1 MSSSNNHQDG
11 FTSNDKPPM
20 NEVQSEFLKEISQM
34 SVDELNELEQQLS
47 TEFKSIGKEYLDNR
61 LSRINVILEKLNNLI
76 KLATA
81 NDKSWLKIYNFEV
94 ETINSIMT
102 NTEDLIM
109 VNNGTLKNKP
119 DLLKSIDEYQEEL
132 KEIFKNLQSP
142 FDFDNTFK
150 YENEYLLNHK
160 NINNNLSKL
169 PFPYLFNDFFKRHRD
184 GLNAI
189 SKEKDYQTKL
199 IKDNLYGNRIILW
212 KQYYNSINQQKQKL
226 INETQNEL
234 NQLYKD
240 YYRLNEYKNADTSSR
255 VYYRS
260 LYNPF
265 FVQSRTNN
273 NIDTINTKDLET
285 VLNSNHDSNYI
296 ELDTRHKP
304 KNKIELS
311 DIRERIKQKD
321 WEVSNIAHNIKRTFD
336 EIDGQSTD
344 HCLGL
349 NDFEADEDL
358 LLIRQKVEEN
368 ASSTN
373 KKRKVTEVISDESE
387 LYSEEEG
394 EVGNETN
401 KVEDSSEDA
410 DVEGSEEPQEFTNE
424 EKNKRKEY
432 KQVLFNNAPQA
443 SKLQELPPLE
453 SFPALYN
460 YGYYY

>member
-1 MSSSNNHQDG
+1 MSSSKSHPDEVEL
-11 FTSNDKPPM
+11 DDPPM
-20 NEVQSEFLKEISQM
+20 NKVQGELLKEISQM
-34 SVDELNELEQQLS
+34 SVDELNELEEQLS
-47 TEFKSIGKEYLDNR
+47 TEFKTVGKEYLDNR

-94 ETINSIMT
+94 ETINNIMT

-109 VNNGTLKNKP
+109 VNNGKLKNKP

-150 YENEYLLNHK
+150 YDNEYLMNHK

-169 PFPYLFNDFFKRHRD
+169 PFPYLFNDYFKRHRD

-212 KQYYNSINQQKQKL
+212 KQYYNSVNQRKQKL
-226 INETQNEL
+226 INDTQNEL

-240 YYRLNEYKNADTSSR
+240 YYRLNEYKNAETSNR
-255 VYYRS
+255 AYYRS
-260 LYNPF
+260 LTNPF
-265 FVQSRTNN
+265 AVDANTDDK
-273 NIDTINTKDLET
+273 IDTINNKDLDT
-285 VLNSNHDSNYI
+285 VLNSNQDSNYI
-296 ELDTRHKP
+296 ELDTRFKP
-304 KNKIELS
+304 KSKIELS
-311 DIRERIKQKD
+311 DIRQRIKQKD
-321 WEVSNIAHNIKRTFD
+321 WEVSNIAQRIKRSYD
-336 EIDGQSTD
+336 YEESNEICTS
-344 HCLGL
+344 L

-358 LLIRQKVEEN
+358 LLLRQTLN
-368 ASSTN
+368 SDGTLSS
-373 KKRKVTEVISDESE
+373 KRRKIAEDTSDDSE
-387 LYSEEEG
+387 LYSDAEG
-394 EVGNETN
+394 EVNNEEN
-401 KVEDSSEDA
+401 RSGDSSEDE
-410 DVEGSEEPQEFTNE
+410 DLEESQDLTPE
-424 EKNKRKEY
+424 EKLKRKEY
-432 KQVLFNNAPQA
+432 KQILFNNAPES
-443 SKLQELPPLE
+443 SKLQKLPPLE